1 MLESLLNK
9 VARLQACE
17 YCETFKNTYFQEL
30 LRTTASDLNQHY
42 VLEKQDFENALVSGL
57 QPKGSSY
64 FKFESLPLVLR

>member
-1 MLESLLNK
+1 M
-9 VARLQACE
+9 Q
-17 YCETFKNTYFQEL
+17 KNTYFQEH

-42 VLEKQDFENALVSGL
+42 VLEKQAFENALVSGL